1 VSGLYRIPVLRRS
14 EMWMDKDIY
23 YIVTEG
29 GAPAVEEI
37 PTVGGKAAIICERPD
52 LAEGDETLEPIN
64 PSDLALL
71 LDSRPDVRYVRVRA
85 PEGPKTIAKPAFLG
99 DAYS

>member
-1 VSGLYRIPVLRRS
+1 MSGLYVIPALRRS
-14 EMWMDKDIY
+14 ETWMDKDIY

-29 GAPAVEEI
+29 GAPAVEEV
-37 PTVGGKAAIICERPD
+37 PAVDGKAAVICERLD

-71 LDSRPDVRYVRVRA
+71 LDSRADVGYVRIRT
-85 PEGPKTIAKPAFLG
+85 PEGPRTIDKPEFLRG
-99 DAYS
+99 AYS

>member
-1 VSGLYRIPVLRRS
+1 
-14 EMWMDKDIY
+14 MDKDIY

-29 GAPAVEEI
+29 GASTIEEI
-37 PTVGGKAAIICERPD
+37 PTVSGKAAIICERPD

-71 LDSRPDVRYVRVRA
+71 LDSRADVRYVRVRT